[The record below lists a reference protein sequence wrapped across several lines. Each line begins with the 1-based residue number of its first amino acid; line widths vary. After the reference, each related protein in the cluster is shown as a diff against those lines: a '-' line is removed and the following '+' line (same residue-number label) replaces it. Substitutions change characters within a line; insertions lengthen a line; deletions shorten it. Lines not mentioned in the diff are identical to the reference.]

1 MNYLKEIAGKNKIW
15 ICIYISLGIGLS
27 FLSNYNISFFQ
38 KLIDKFTDGTL
49 SLPVILVYGGL
60 LLLLCLGNYLDEYPM
75 QKLNN
80 GIYLDLKLL
89 ALYKTSR
96 IDYLAYQSMGTGKL
110 IQRVE
115 NGAMAGKN
123 ILCQFWF
130 RIARELLPSA
140 LFSLFFIY
148 RLNHVIACTVACGYL
163 LVFLI
168 TNLLLKLLYR
178 MKERV
183 LDNEELLNHFL
194 TRGFMEMV
202 VFRLNRK
209 FSAEIKKAEKARD
222 QIVRSKIGISFI
234 HEAFFAAFAILI
246 TLIKAALIIYA
257 WYTRSIS
264 IGSIVALLTLVDN
277 AYTPIAIF
285 NVLFVQFRLDL
296 SAFGRYAD
304 FLDLPEESRL
314 FEGKKLPEFHGDISI
329 RKAVFSYHGMPVLK
343 EVSLSISPGEKVALA
358 GNSGSGKSTLIKLI
372 AGLLKTEEGSISI
385 DGNDLNR
392 LNLDSYYR
400 HITYIP
406 QESPVFDGTLRE
418 NLLFDALL
426 PDEDAIRV
434 LNKVQLKGWFDNLPD
449 GLDTQLGE
457 KGIKLSGGERQRLAL
472 ARLWF
477 SSSRLIIL
485 DEATSAMDNVT
496 EELVMNEVLSL
507 TNGRNIIAIAH
518 RLNSIRSFDRIILL
532 KNGRLEG
539 DGSFSDLM
547 TYNPYF
553 QELYRLSLIHIS
565 EPTRH

>member
-246 TLIKAALIIYA
+246 TLIKASLIIYA

-329 RKAVFSYHGMPVLK
+329 RKAVFSYHDMPVLK

-418 NLLFDALL
+418 NLFFDALL

-553 QELYRLSLIHIS
+553 QELYRAGM
-565 EPTRH
+565 

>member
-49 SLPVILVYGGL
+49 SLPVILVYGGP

-209 FSAEIKKAEKARD
+209 FGAEIKKAEKARD

-246 TLIKAALIIYA
+246 TLIKASLIIYA

-264 IGSIVALLTLVDN
+264 IGSVVALLTLVDN

-285 NVLFVQFRLDL
+285 NVLFVQFRLDS

-329 RKAVFSYHGMPVLK
+329 RKAVFSYHDMPVLK

-418 NLLFDALL
+418 NLFFDALL

-518 RLNSIRSFDRIILL
+518 RLNSIRSFDRILLL

-553 QELYRLSLIHIS
+553 QELYRAGM
-565 EPTRH
+565 

>member
-209 FSAEIKKAEKARD
+209 FGTEIKKAEKARD

-264 IGSIVALLTLVDN
+264 IGSVVALLTLVDN

-285 NVLFVQFRLDL
+285 NVLFVQFRLDS

-314 FEGKKLPEFHGDISI
+314 FEGKKLTEFQGDISI
-329 RKAVFSYHGMPVLK
+329 RKAVFSYHDMPVLK
-343 EVSLSISPGEKVALA
+343 AVSLSISPGEKVALA

-418 NLLFDALL
+418 NLFFDALL

-434 LNKVQLKGWFDNLPD
+434 LNKVQLKDWFDNLPD

-532 KNGRLEG
+532 KKGRLEG

-553 QELYRLSLIHIS
+553 QELYRAGM
-565 EPTRH
+565 

>member
-38 KLIDKFTDGTL
+38 KLIDEFTDGTL

-209 FSAEIKKAEKARD
+209 FGAEIKKAEKARD

-234 HEAFFAAFAILI
+234 HEAFL
-246 TLIKAALIIYA
+246 
-257 WYTRSIS
+257 R
-264 IGSIVALLTLVDN
+264 LL
-277 AYTPIAIF
+277 
-285 NVLFVQFRLDL
+285 Q
-296 SAFGRYAD
+296 S
-304 FLDLPEESRL
+304 
-314 FEGKKLPEFHGDISI
+314 
-329 RKAVFSYHGMPVLK
+329 
-343 EVSLSISPGEKVALA
+343 
-358 GNSGSGKSTLIKLI
+358 
-372 AGLLKTEEGSISI
+372 
-385 DGNDLNR
+385 
-392 LNLDSYYR
+392 
-400 HITYIP
+400 
-406 QESPVFDGTLRE
+406 
-418 NLLFDALL
+418 LL
-426 PDEDAIRV
+426 P
-434 LNKVQLKGWFDNLPD
+434 
-449 GLDTQLGE
+449 
-457 KGIKLSGGERQRLAL
+457 
-472 ARLWF
+472 
-477 SSSRLIIL
+477 
-485 DEATSAMDNVT
+485 
-496 EELVMNEVLSL
+496 
-507 TNGRNIIAIAH
+507 
-518 RLNSIRSFDRIILL
+518 
-532 KNGRLEG
+532 
-539 DGSFSDLM
+539 
-547 TYNPYF
+547 
-553 QELYRLSLIHIS
+553 
-565 EPTRH
+565 

>member
-38 KLIDKFTDGTL
+38 KLIDEFTDGTL

-163 LVFLI
+163 LVFFI

-209 FSAEIKKAEKARD
+209 FGAEIKKAEKARD

-264 IGSIVALLTLVDN
+264 IGSVVALLTLVDN

-329 RKAVFSYHGMPVLK
+329 RKAVFSYHDMPVLK

-418 NLLFDALL
+418 NLFFDALL
-426 PDEDAIRV
+426 PDEDAIRI

-539 DGSFSDLM
+539 DGSFSVLM

-553 QELYRLSLIHIS
+553 QELYRAGM
-565 EPTRH
+565 

>member
-285 NVLFVQFRLDL
+285 NVLFVQFRLDS

-553 QELYRLSLIHIS
+553 QELYRAGM
-565 EPTRH
+565 

>member
-209 FSAEIKKAEKARD
+209 FGAEIKKAEKARD

-246 TLIKAALIIYA
+246 TLIKASLIIYA

-264 IGSIVALLTLVDN
+264 IGSVVALLTLVDN

-329 RKAVFSYHGMPVLK
+329 RKAVFSYHDMPVLK

-418 NLLFDALL
+418 NLFFDALL

-553 QELYRLSLIHIS
+553 QELYRAGM
-565 EPTRH
+565 

>member
-1 MNYLKEIAGKNKIW
+1 MNYLKEIAGKNKFW

-163 LVFLI
+163 LVFFI

-209 FSAEIKKAEKARD
+209 FGAEIKKAEKARD

-264 IGSIVALLTLVDN
+264 IGSVVALLTLVDN

-285 NVLFVQFRLDL
+285 NVLFVQFRLDS

-314 FEGKKLPEFHGDISI
+314 FEGKKLPEFHGDINI
-329 RKAVFSYHGMPVLK
+329 RKAVFSYHDMPVLK

-418 NLLFDALL
+418 NLFFDALL
-426 PDEDAIRV
+426 PDEDAILV

-553 QELYRLSLIHIS
+553 QELYRAGM
-565 EPTRH
+565 

>member
-202 VFRLNRK
+202 VFRLNGK
-209 FSAEIKKAEKARD
+209 FGAEIKKAEKARD

-264 IGSIVALLTLVDN
+264 IGSVVALLTLVDN

-329 RKAVFSYHGMPVLK
+329 RKAVFSYHDMPVLK

-372 AGLLKTEEGSISI
+372 AGLLKTEEGSILI

-553 QELYRLSLIHIS
+553 QELYRAGM
-565 EPTRH
+565 

>member
-457 KGIKLSGGERQRLAL
+457 KGIKLSGGERQWLAL

-553 QELYRLSLIHIS
+553 QELYRAGM
-565 EPTRH
+565 

>member
-209 FSAEIKKAEKARD
+209 FGAEIKKAEKARD

-246 TLIKAALIIYA
+246 TLIKASLIIYA

-264 IGSIVALLTLVDN
+264 IGSVVALLTLVDN

-285 NVLFVQFRLDL
+285 NVLFVQFRLDS

-314 FEGKKLPEFHGDISI
+314 FEGKKLPEFHGDINI
-329 RKAVFSYHGMPVLK
+329 RKAVFSYHDMPVLK

-418 NLLFDALL
+418 NLFFDALL

-553 QELYRLSLIHIS
+553 QELYRAGM
-565 EPTRH
+565 

>member
-209 FSAEIKKAEKARD
+209 FGAEIKKAEKARD

-264 IGSIVALLTLVDN
+264 IGSVVALLTLVDN

-329 RKAVFSYHGMPVLK
+329 RKAVFSYHDMPVLK

-372 AGLLKTEEGSISI
+372 AGLLKTEEGSILI

-400 HITYIP
+400 HITYIH

-553 QELYRLSLIHIS
+553 QELYRAGM
-565 EPTRH
+565 

>member
-209 FSAEIKKAEKARD
+209 FGAEIKKAEKARD

-246 TLIKAALIIYA
+246 TLIKASLIIYA

-264 IGSIVALLTLVDN
+264 IGSVVALLTLVDN

-285 NVLFVQFRLDL
+285 NVLFVQFRLDS

-329 RKAVFSYHGMPVLK
+329 RNAVFSYHDMPVLK

-418 NLLFDALL
+418 NLFFDALL

-518 RLNSIRSFDRIILL
+518 RLNSIRSFDRILLL

-553 QELYRLSLIHIS
+553 QELYRAGM
-565 EPTRH
+565 

>member
-209 FSAEIKKAEKARD
+209 FGAEIKKAEKARD

-246 TLIKAALIIYA
+246 TLIKASLIIYA

-264 IGSIVALLTLVDN
+264 IGSVVALLTLVDN

-285 NVLFVQFRLDL
+285 NVLFVQFRLDS

-329 RKAVFSYHGMPVLK
+329 RKAVFSYHDMPVLK

-418 NLLFDALL
+418 NLFFDALL

-518 RLNSIRSFDRIILL
+518 RLNSIRSFDRILLL

-553 QELYRLSLIHIS
+553 QELYR
-565 EPTRH
+565 TGM

>member
-209 FSAEIKKAEKARD
+209 FGAEIKKAEKARD

-329 RKAVFSYHGMPVLK
+329 RKAVFSYHDMPVLK

-553 QELYRLSLIHIS
+553 QELYRAGM
-565 EPTRH
+565 

>member
-209 FSAEIKKAEKARD
+209 FGAEIKKAEKARD

-246 TLIKAALIIYA
+246 TLIKASLIIYA

-285 NVLFVQFRLDL
+285 NVLFVQFRLDS

-329 RKAVFSYHGMPVLK
+329 RKAVFSYHDMPVLK

-418 NLLFDALL
+418 NLFFDALL

-434 LNKVQLKGWFDNLPD
+434 LNKVQRKGWFDNLPD

-518 RLNSIRSFDRIILL
+518 RLNSIRSFDRILLL

-553 QELYRLSLIHIS
+553 QELYRAGM
-565 EPTRH
+565 

>member
-329 RKAVFSYHGMPVLK
+329 RKAVFSYHDMPVLK

-553 QELYRLSLIHIS
+553 QELYRAGM
-565 EPTRH
+565 

>member
-418 NLLFDALL
+418 NLFFDALL
-426 PDEDAIRV
+426 PDEDAILV

-553 QELYRLSLIHIS
+553 QELYRAGM
-565 EPTRH
+565 

>member
-209 FSAEIKKAEKARD
+209 FGAEIKKAEKARD

-264 IGSIVALLTLVDN
+264 IGSVVALLTLVDN

-285 NVLFVQFRLDL
+285 NVLFVQFRLDS

-329 RKAVFSYHGMPVLK
+329 RKAVFSYHDMPVLK

-418 NLLFDALL
+418 NLFFDALL
-426 PDEDAIRV
+426 PDEDAILV

-553 QELYRLSLIHIS
+553 QELYRAGM
-565 EPTRH
+565 

>member
-1 MNYLKEIAGKNKIW
+1 MNYLKEIAGKNKFW

-163 LVFLI
+163 LVFFI

-209 FSAEIKKAEKARD
+209 FGAEIKKAEKARD

-285 NVLFVQFRLDL
+285 NVLFVQFRLDS

-314 FEGKKLPEFHGDISI
+314 FEGKKLPEFHGDINI
-329 RKAVFSYHGMPVLK
+329 RKAVFSYHDMPVLK

-418 NLLFDALL
+418 NLFFDALL
-426 PDEDAIRV
+426 PDEDAILV

-553 QELYRLSLIHIS
+553 QELYRAGM
-565 EPTRH
+565 

>member
-89 ALYKTSR
+89 ALYKRSR

-209 FSAEIKKAEKARD
+209 FGAEIKKAEKARD

-246 TLIKAALIIYA
+246 TLIKASLIIYA

-264 IGSIVALLTLVDN
+264 IGSVVALLTLVDN

-285 NVLFVQFRLDL
+285 NVLFVQFRLDS

-329 RKAVFSYHGMPVLK
+329 RKAVFSYHDMPVLK

-418 NLLFDALL
+418 NLFFDALL

-518 RLNSIRSFDRIILL
+518 RLNSIRSFDRILLL

-553 QELYRLSLIHIS
+553 QELYRAGM
-565 EPTRH
+565 

>member
-1 MNYLKEIAGKNKIW
+1 M
-15 ICIYISLGIGLS
+15 
-27 FLSNYNISFFQ
+27 SNYNISFFQ

-553 QELYRLSLIHIS
+553 QELYRAGM
-565 EPTRH
+565 

>member
-1 MNYLKEIAGKNKIW
+1 MNYLKEIAGKNKFW

-209 FSAEIKKAEKARD
+209 FGAEIKKAEKARD

-264 IGSIVALLTLVDN
+264 IGSVVALLTLVDN

-329 RKAVFSYHGMPVLK
+329 RKAVFSYHDMPVLK

-418 NLLFDALL
+418 NLFFDALL

-553 QELYRLSLIHIS
+553 QGLYRAGM
-565 EPTRH
+565 

>member
-1 MNYLKEIAGKNKIW
+1 MNYLKKIAGKNKIW

-209 FSAEIKKAEKARD
+209 FGTEIKKAEKARD

-264 IGSIVALLTLVDN
+264 IGSVVALLTLVDN

-285 NVLFVQFRLDL
+285 NVLFVQFRLDS

-314 FEGKKLPEFHGDISI
+314 FEGKKLTEFQGDISI
-329 RKAVFSYHGMPVLK
+329 RKAVFSYHDMPVLK
-343 EVSLSISPGEKVALA
+343 AVSLSISPGEKVALA

-418 NLLFDALL
+418 NLFFDALL

-434 LNKVQLKGWFDNLPD
+434 LNKVQLKDWFDNLPD

-532 KNGRLEG
+532 KKGRLEG

-553 QELYRLSLIHIS
+553 QELYRAGM
-565 EPTRH
+565 

>member
-168 TNLLLKLLYR
+168 TNLLLKFLYR

-209 FSAEIKKAEKARD
+209 FGAEIKKAEKARD

-264 IGSIVALLTLVDN
+264 IGSVVALLTLVDN

-329 RKAVFSYHGMPVLK
+329 RKAVFSYHDMPVLK

-372 AGLLKTEEGSISI
+372 AGLLKTEEGSILI

-553 QELYRLSLIHIS
+553 QELYRAGM
-565 EPTRH
+565 

>member
-15 ICIYISLGIGLS
+15 IYIYISLGIGLS

-209 FSAEIKKAEKARD
+209 FGAEIKKAEKARD

-264 IGSIVALLTLVDN
+264 IGSVVALLTLVDN

-285 NVLFVQFRLDL
+285 NVLFVQFRLDS

-329 RKAVFSYHGMPVLK
+329 RKAVFSYHDMPVLK

-418 NLLFDALL
+418 NLFFDALL

-485 DEATSAMDNVT
+485 DEATSAIDNVT

-553 QELYRLSLIHIS
+553 QELYRAGM
-565 EPTRH
+565 

>member
-1 MNYLKEIAGKNKIW
+1 MNYLKEIAGKNKFW

-163 LVFLI
+163 LVFFI

-209 FSAEIKKAEKARD
+209 FGAEIKKAEKARD

-264 IGSIVALLTLVDN
+264 IGSVVALLTLVDN

-285 NVLFVQFRLDL
+285 NVLFVQFRLDS

-314 FEGKKLPEFHGDISI
+314 FEGKKLPEFHGDINI
-329 RKAVFSYHGMPVLK
+329 RKAVFSYHDMPVLK

-418 NLLFDALL
+418 NLFFDALL
-426 PDEDAIRV
+426 PDEDAILV

-547 TYNPYF
+547 TSNPYF
-553 QELYRLSLIHIS
+553 QELYRAGM
-565 EPTRH
+565 

>member
-1 MNYLKEIAGKNKIW
+1 MNYLKEIAGKNKFW

-163 LVFLI
+163 LVFFI

-209 FSAEIKKAEKARD
+209 FGAEIKKAEKARD

-264 IGSIVALLTLVDN
+264 IGSVVALLTLVDN

-285 NVLFVQFRLDL
+285 NVLFVQFRLDS

-314 FEGKKLPEFHGDISI
+314 FEGKKLPEFHGAINI
-329 RKAVFSYHGMPVLK
+329 RKAVFSYHDMPVLK
-343 EVSLSISPGEKVALA
+343 EVSLSISPGEKVALS

-418 NLLFDALL
+418 NLFFDALL
-426 PDEDAIRV
+426 PDEDAILV

-553 QELYRLSLIHIS
+553 QELYRAGM
-565 EPTRH
+565 

>member
-209 FSAEIKKAEKARD
+209 FGAEIKKAEKARD

-518 RLNSIRSFDRIILL
+518 RLNSIRSFDRILLL

-553 QELYRLSLIHIS
+553 QELYRAGM
-565 EPTRH
+565 

>member
-1 MNYLKEIAGKNKIW
+1 MNYLKNIVRKNKLW
-15 ICIYISLGIGLS
+15 ISIYISLGIGLS
-27 FLSNYNISFFQ
+27 FLSNYSISFFQ
-38 KLIDKFTDGTL
+38 KVIDKFTDGTL
-49 SLPVILVYGGL
+49 SLFYILLYAGL
-60 LLLLCLGNYLDEYPM
+60 LLLHCVGSYLDEYPM

-80 GIYLDLKLL
+80 GIFLDLKLL
-89 ALYKTSR
+89 ALHKTSR
-96 IDYLAYQSMGTGKL
+96 IDYLAYQSIGTGKL

-115 NGAMAGKN
+115 NGALAGKS

-130 RIARELLPSA
+130 EILQNLLPSA
-140 LFSLFFIY
+140 LFSMFFIY
-148 RLNHVIACTVACGYL
+148 RLNRVIAGTVALGYL

-168 TNLLLKLLYR
+168 TNILLKLLYR

-209 FSAEIKKAEKARD
+209 FPAEIRKAEKARD
-222 QIVRSKIGISFI
+222 HIVRSKIGISFI

-246 TLIKAALIIYA
+246 ILIKGALLLYA
-257 WYTRSIS
+257 WHTRSIS
-264 IGSIVALLTLVDN
+264 IGSVVALLTLVDN

-285 NVLFVQFRLDL
+285 NVLFVQFRLD
-296 SAFGRYAD
+296 SASFKRYTS
-304 FLDLPEESRL
+304 FLDLPEEDRL
-314 FEGKKLPEFHGDISI
+314 FAGTELPDFRGEITI
-329 RKAVFSYHGMPVLK
+329 RQAAFSYNGNPVIRGI
-343 EVSLSISPGEKVALA
+343 SLSIAPGEKVALA

-372 AGLLKTEEGSISI
+372 AGLLKAEDGSILL
-385 DGNDLNR
+385 DGHDLNG

-418 NLLFDALL
+418 NLLFDASF
-426 PDEDAIRV
+426 PEDDAVRV
-434 LNKVQLKGWFDNLPD
+434 LQKVQLQEWFDALPD

-496 EELVMNEVLSL
+496 EELVMNEVLCL
-507 TNGRNIIAIAH
+507 ADGKNIIAIAH
-518 RLNSIRSFDRIILL
+518 RLNSIRAFDRIILL
-532 KNGRLEG
+532 KNGSIEG
-539 DGSFSDLM
+539 DGSFRELM
-547 TYNPYF
+547 QHNLYF
-553 QELYRLSLIHIS
+553 QELYKAGL
-565 EPTRH
+565 

>member
-1 MNYLKEIAGKNKIW
+1 MNYLKEIAGKNKFW

-163 LVFLI
+163 LVFFI

-209 FSAEIKKAEKARD
+209 FGAEIKKAEKARD

-264 IGSIVALLTLVDN
+264 IGSVVALLTLVDN

-285 NVLFVQFRLDL
+285 NVLFVQFRLDS

-314 FEGKKLPEFHGDISI
+314 FEGKKLPEFHGDINI
-329 RKAVFSYHGMPVLK
+329 RKAVFSYHDMPVLK

-418 NLLFDALL
+418 NLFFDALL
-426 PDEDAIRV
+426 PDEDAIRI

-539 DGSFSDLM
+539 DGSFSVLM

-553 QELYRLSLIHIS
+553 QELYRAGM
-565 EPTRH
+565 

>member
-1 MNYLKEIAGKNKIW
+1 MNYLKEIARKNKLW

-49 SLPVILVYGGL
+49 SLPVILLYGGL
-60 LLLLCLGNYLDEYPM
+60 LLLLCVGNYLDEYPM

-89 ALYKTSR
+89 ALYKTNR

-130 RIARELLPSA
+130 KIARELLPSA

-148 RLNHVIACTVACGYL
+148 RLNHVIAYTVACGYL

-209 FSAEIKKAEKARD
+209 FGAEIKKAEKARD

-264 IGSIVALLTLVDN
+264 IGSVVALLTLVDN

-285 NVLFVQFRLDL
+285 NVLFVQFRLDS
-296 SAFGRYAD
+296 SAFGRYAE

-314 FEGKKLPEFHGDISI
+314 FEGNTLPEFHGDISI
-329 RKAVFSYHGMPVLK
+329 RRAVFSYHDMPVLK
-343 EVSLSISPGEKVALA
+343 EVSLSISPGERVALA

-372 AGLLKTEEGSISI
+372 AGLLKTKEGSILI

-418 NLLFDALL
+418 NLFFDASF
-426 PDEDAIRV
+426 PDEDAIRI
-434 LNKVQLKGWFDNLPD
+434 LCKVQLKGWFDNLPD

-507 TNGRNIIAIAH
+507 TSGKNIIAIAH

-532 KNGRLEG
+532 KNGKLEG

-553 QELYRLSLIHIS
+553 QELYRAGM
-565 EPTRH
+565 

>member
-1 MNYLKEIAGKNKIW
+1 MNYLKEIAGKNKFW

-163 LVFLI
+163 LVFFI

-209 FSAEIKKAEKARD
+209 FGAEIKKAEKARD

-246 TLIKAALIIYA
+246 TLIKASLIIYA

-264 IGSIVALLTLVDN
+264 IGSVVALLTLVDN

-285 NVLFVQFRLDL
+285 NVLFVQFRLDS

-329 RKAVFSYHGMPVLK
+329 RKAVFSYHDMPVLK

-418 NLLFDALL
+418 NLFFDALL

-553 QELYRLSLIHIS
+553 QGLYRAGM
-565 EPTRH
+565 

>member
-163 LVFLI
+163 LVFFI

-209 FSAEIKKAEKARD
+209 FGAEIKKAEKARD

-264 IGSIVALLTLVDN
+264 IGSVVALLTLVDN

-285 NVLFVQFRLDL
+285 NVLFVQFRLDS

-418 NLLFDALL
+418 NLFFDALL

-553 QELYRLSLIHIS
+553 QELYRAGM
-565 EPTRH
+565 

>member
-209 FSAEIKKAEKARD
+209 FGAEIKKAEKARD

-246 TLIKAALIIYA
+246 TLIKASLIIYA

-264 IGSIVALLTLVDN
+264 IGSVVALLTLVDN

-285 NVLFVQFRLDL
+285 NVLFVQFRLDS

-314 FEGKKLPEFHGDISI
+314 FEGKKLPEFHGDIST
-329 RKAVFSYHGMPVLK
+329 RKAVFSYHDMPVLK

-418 NLLFDALL
+418 NLFFDALL

-518 RLNSIRSFDRIILL
+518 RLNSIRSFDRILLL

-553 QELYRLSLIHIS
+553 QELYRAGM
-565 EPTRH
+565 

>member
-209 FSAEIKKAEKARD
+209 FGAEIKKAEKARD

-264 IGSIVALLTLVDN
+264 IGSVVALLTLVDN

-285 NVLFVQFRLDL
+285 NVLFVQFRLDS

-329 RKAVFSYHGMPVLK
+329 RKAVFSYHDMPVLK

-553 QELYRLSLIHIS
+553 QELYRAGM
-565 EPTRH
+565 

>member
-449 GLDTQLGE
+449 GLDTQLWE

-553 QELYRLSLIHIS
+553 QELYRAGM
-565 EPTRH
+565 